1 VAKGS
6 LMLLSGNGQQ
16 ISQRLQLRYGS
27 ADWTTIP
34 VEEKQITNTVQLVR
48 LLRSE
53 KAQVLAFGCKDLALQ
68 RFQFWL
74 SAFLCL
80 SGATEKLII
89 DEAGKS
95 KGVNVFRFVFTD
107 IPRFCLELV
116 MSIWILVRA
125 WTYLTFRQPS
135 SLVKSTHD

>member
-1 VAKGS
+1 
-6 LMLLSGNGQQ
+6 MLLSGSGPQ
-16 ISQRLQLRYGS
+16 ISQQLQLRYGS

-34 VEEKQITNTVQLVR
+34 VDEKQITYPVQLVR
-48 LLRSE
+48 LLHRE

-80 SGATEKLII
+80 GGAREKLIV

-95 KGVNVFRFVFTD
+95 KRVNVLRFVLSD

-116 MSIWILVRA
+116 MSLWILVRA
-125 WTYLTFRQPS
+125 WTYLTFSQPS
-135 SLVKSTHD
+135 SLVKSSHD